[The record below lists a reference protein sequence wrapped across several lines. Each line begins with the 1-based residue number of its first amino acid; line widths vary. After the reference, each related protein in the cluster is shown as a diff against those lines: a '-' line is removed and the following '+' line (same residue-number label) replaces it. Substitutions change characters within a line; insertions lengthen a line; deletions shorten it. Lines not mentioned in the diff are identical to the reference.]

1 MKKIFAAL
9 LALMMILCACGTA
22 GAKQEA
28 KKMEI
33 AADADAFIA
42 AFLGEHPEEL
52 DGRWALS
59 EQMEAAITQLGG
71 FCGLAKQLAVLGGGR
86 ILRQGETRE
95 VLAHS
100 DELEA
105 AGVNCPR
112 VTTLSRL
119 LEQPVCVNLDEAEEM
134 VRRLIP

>member
-1 MKKIFAAL
+1 MWDEKRIKETVDAQRRFFGSGKTL
-9 LALMMILCACGTA
+9 
-22 GAKQEA
+22 
-28 KKMEI
+28 
-33 AADADAFIA
+33 DADWRKA
-42 AFLGEHPEEL
+42 
-52 DGRWALS
+52 
-59 EQMEAAITQLGG
+59 QLRK
-71 FCGLAKQLAVLGGGR
+71 LKKS
-86 ILRQGETRE
+86 

-100 DELEA
+100 DELED